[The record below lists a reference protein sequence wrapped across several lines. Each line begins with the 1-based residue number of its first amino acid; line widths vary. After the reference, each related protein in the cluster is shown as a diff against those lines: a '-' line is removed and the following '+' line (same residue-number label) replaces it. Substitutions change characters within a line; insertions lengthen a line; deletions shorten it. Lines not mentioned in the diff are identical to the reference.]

1 MKNRLPELTMA
12 VIARYDAG
20 LDDARHA
27 KAKGRA
33 AKERHRVARRRLEQ
47 VLVVGNWL
55 FRSIRLIERNWRAE
69 VSSGQTPYNPTDD
82 QTIRDY
88 YRQWAIPCSRCL
100 KEIQRLRSQV
110 YRIHGV
116 SEFEKNCDSVHEIL
130 AHLEKPLLD
139 LEHSSPKSDPLTKAK
154 GNPRAVHVDDS
165 GRIFETTG
173 EELSIAGLE
182 PIKVARGLRDEQA
195 GRLRS
200 LKDIVATRAQ

>member
-20 LDDARHA
+20 LDDVRHA

-88 YRQWAIPCSRCL
+88 YRQWAIP
-100 KEIQRLRSQV
+100 
-110 YRIHGV
+110 
-116 SEFEKNCDSVHEIL
+116 
-130 AHLEKPLLD
+130 
-139 LEHSSPKSDPLTKAK
+139 
-154 GNPRAVHVDDS
+154 
-165 GRIFETTG
+165 
-173 EELSIAGLE
+173 
-182 PIKVARGLRDEQA
+182 
-195 GRLRS
+195 
-200 LKDIVATRAQ
+200 